1 MNSSTSSE
9 IKLDI
14 INNSGKKLLEDKVT
28 KTTKPKITKKQDST
42 DTDMYL
48 NLIANNNKKLNNT
61 TNESSSSSITKISSE
76 KSSVSRK
83 SSISKSSSSS
93 SSKKSSSSRPNF
105 EKVNI
110 KKNPKF
116 SPPSEIKMN
125 TTK

>member
-14 INNSGKKLLEDKVT
+14 INNSGKKLLEDKV
-28 KTTKPKITKKQDST
+28 KNKPNIIKKQDST

-61 TNESSSSSITKISSE
+61 TNESSSSSSITKNSST

-83 SSISKSSSSS
+83 SSISKSSSSR
-93 SSKKSSSSRPNF
+93 K
-105 EKVNI
+105 
-110 KKNPKF
+110 
-116 SPPSEIKMN
+116 
-125 TTK
+125 

>member
-83 SSISKSSSSS
+83 SSISNHHHHHHQKEVLVQDLIL
-93 SSKKSSSSRPNF
+93 KKLILKRIQNLVHHQ
-105 EKVNI
+105 K
-110 KKNPKF
+110 
-116 SPPSEIKMN
+116 
-125 TTK
+125 